1 MIKENKDIKG
11 IVIRK
16 TKHKIS
22 HFADDTKLFQD
33 CDRKTF
39 EETIQVLDDFGNK
52 SGLKINSEKTTV
64 VWLGSKINCNVRYVP
79 DLKFEWN
86 PTKFRILSIWF
97 TNDRNDS

>member
-52 SGLKINSEKTTV
+52 SGLKTKIEKKKTIV
-64 VWLGSKINCNVRYVP
+64 VWLRSKINSNVRYMP
-79 DLKFEWN
+79 HLKFE
-86 PTKFRILSIWF
+86 
-97 TNDRNDS
+97 